1 MQVWRRALERGL
13 TSSTSLSNPNNT
25 TYLSIFVSLSRFRS
39 SQTLQE
45 EEEPSTPVPA
55 DFDSRDFSISHTK
68 LATSKPIWD
77 AKYRARADQK
87 LSGGKGSGLPL
98 KEEEREE
105 HEEEEERLRVLARS
119 LLGAALANP
128 DEVDEEEMV
137 EAVGVRE
144 EHQRSLSVGLVGAPN
159 AGKSAL
165 MNFMV
170 GTKISAV
177 SRKSNTTTHEMLGV
191 MTKGNTQI
199 CFFDTP
205 GLISK
210 RDRRPGVKVRVESAW
225 GSLNLYDM
233 LIVIV
238 DVHRHL
244 TKPDSR
250 VTRLVMNLG
259 KEEQQK
265 QKRVL
270 CMNKIDLVEAK
281 KDLLKVA
288 DQFKDLPG
296 YERYFMISGLRG
308 SGIKDLTQYMME
320 QAVKKPW
327 DEDPTVMSEDM
338 MKNISLEVV
347 REKMLNHI
355 HQEIPYVIDH
365 RLMNWNELKD
375 GSLRIEQ
382 HFITMKQSQRQIL
395 VGKKGSKIGR
405 IGMEANEELRSLFKR
420 EVHLILLVRIGRVN
434 IR

>member
-1 MQVWRRALERGL
+1 
-13 TSSTSLSNPNNT
+13 
-25 TYLSIFVSLSRFRS
+25 
-39 SQTLQE
+39 
-45 EEEPSTPVPA
+45 
-55 DFDSRDFSISHTK
+55 
-68 LATSKPIWD
+68 
-77 AKYRARADQK
+77 
-87 LSGGKGSGLPL
+87 
-98 KEEEREE
+98 
-105 HEEEEERLRVLARS
+105 
-119 LLGAALANP
+119 
-128 DEVDEEEMV
+128 
-137 EAVGVRE
+137 
-144 EHQRSLSVGLVGAPN
+144 
-159 AGKSAL
+159 

-170 GTKISAV
+170 GKKISAV

-191 MTKGNTQI
+191 MTKGDTQI

-210 RDRRPGVKVRVESAW
+210 RDRRPDVKVRVESAW

-347 REKMLNHI
+347 REKMLHHI

-382 HFITMKQSQRQIL
+382 HFITTKQSQRQIL

-420 EVHLILLVRIGRVN
+420 EVHLILLVRVGRVN

>member
-13 TSSTSLSNPNNT
+13 TSLSNPNNS

-39 SQTLQE
+39 SQTLQDD
-45 EEEPSTPVPA
+45 EEPSTPAPA
-55 DFDSRDFSISHTK
+55 DFDSTDFSISHTK

-77 AKYRARADQK
+77 AKYRARADQA
-87 LSGGKGSGLPL
+87 LFRGKGSGLPL

-105 HEEEEERLRVLARS
+105 EEEE
-119 LLGAALANP
+119 AALANP

-144 EHQRSLSVGLVGAPN
+144 EDQRSLSVGLVGAPN

-210 RDRRPGVKVRVESAW
+210 RDSRPDVKVRVESAW
-225 GSLNLYDM
+225 GSLNLYDI
-233 LIVIV
+233 LVVIV

-320 QAVKKPW
+320 QAVKRPW

-347 REKMLNHI
+347 REKMLHHI

-382 HFITMKQSQRQIL
+382 HFITTKQSQRQIL

-420 EVHLILLVRIGRVN
+420 EVHLILLVRVGRVN

>member
-13 TSSTSLSNPNNT
+13 TSLSNPNNST
-25 TYLSIFVSLSRFRS
+25 CLSIFVSLSRFRS
-39 SQTLQE
+39 SQTLQDD
-45 EEEPSTPVPA
+45 EEPSTPAPA
-55 DFDSRDFSISHTK
+55 DFDSTDFSISHTK

-77 AKYRARADQK
+77 AKYRARADQA
-87 LSGGKGSGLPL
+87 LFRGKGSGLPL

-105 HEEEEERLRVLARS
+105 EEEE
-119 LLGAALANP
+119 AALANP

-144 EHQRSLSVGLVGAPN
+144 EDQRSLSVGLVGAPN

-210 RDRRPGVKVRVESAW
+210 RDSRPDVKVRVESAW
-225 GSLNLYDM
+225 GSLNLYDI
-233 LIVIV
+233 LVVIV

-320 QAVKKPW
+320 QAVKRPW

-347 REKMLNHI
+347 REKMLHHI

-382 HFITMKQSQRQIL
+382 HFITTKQSQRQIL

-420 EVHLILLVRIGRVN
+420 EVHLILLVRVGRVN